1 MEIAGSYWE
10 TLLSFTIN
18 LLVKGGRG
26 GGENRR
32 KIDSV
37 SYPTLNNINCSEL

>member
-10 TLLSFTIN
+10 TLLSFTIK
-18 LLVKGGRG
+18 LLVKGEG
-26 GGENRR
+26 GGNPR

-37 SYPTLNNINCSEL
+37 SYPTLNNINCSEH

>member
-10 TLLSFTIN
+10 TLLSFTIK
-18 LLVKGGRG
+18 LLVKWG
-26 GGENRR
+26 GGGGSRR

-37 SYPTLNNINCSEL
+37 SYPTLNNIKCSEL

>member
-10 TLLSFTIN
+10 TLLSFTIK
-18 LLVKGGRG
+18 LLVKGGG
-26 GGENRR
+26 GGNSR

-37 SYPTLNNINCSEL
+37 SHPTLNNIKCSEL

>member
-10 TLLSFTIN
+10 ILLS
-18 LLVKGGRG
+18 LGGAK
-26 GGENRR
+26 RR

-37 SYPTLNNINCSEL
+37 SYPTLNNINCSEPLTLHPEP